1 MKFLFILFFLVGCS
15 NLEFIYDRYY
25 ENILKD
31 STSLTLTGDQKN
43 IAYSQLVSLIGKNVE
58 DVYALEVRVKEIISK
73 EVVDSDSTTSKYNV
87 SHTIRYSLIKTKNEC
102 SLLEKKITTTSNYNS
117 KSAGYNFGTDVSKTK
132 TIEDNILSNIEI
144 FLKTASALPDTELCN
159 NEG

>member
-117 KSAGYNFGTDVSKTK
+117 KSAGYNFGTDVSKTT
-132 TIEDNILSNIEI
+132 TIKNNITNNIVD
-144 FLKTASALPDTELCN
+144 FLKTASALQIAELCK
-159 NEG
+159 NED

>member
-73 EVVDSDSTTSKYNV
+73 EKIQMD
-87 SHTIRYSLIKTKNEC
+87 RYYVIGCIFNFINFKSL
-102 SLLEKKITTTSNYNS
+102 
-117 KSAGYNFGTDVSKTK
+117 
-132 TIEDNILSNIEI
+132 
-144 FLKTASALPDTELCN
+144 
-159 NEG
+159 